1 MPTDKIASVLR
12 IALRVAAGTLVYAGI
27 VAAAAVLPAAAGLML
42 TFPAING
49 LAFFFS
55 ADAKA
60 ASMART
66 MLWMPIVNGL
76 LCALYMLV
84 LLALGT
90 RSSTALAGW
99 LLLLLVVAL
108 WFACVSGKTVMKGI
122 APQYQL
128 AYSIAATLIGA
139 VFVIVAVALSG
150 HPGAVPHDAYA
161 AGRENWGWV
170 IEAMLRSKLKIV
182 LFAVALSA
190 FIVAEAYLPISDA
203 ARGVLAGLPIVPFGG
218 LVSIAGDPGTGAAE
232 RIHIIRGMM
241 ISVGLGPAL
250 GIWFIY
256 SMSVFF
262 STRRKLTVGWRNESA
277 RFAAVVVGW
286 AACFLIIV
294 AISATINAFG
304 AP

>member
-99 LLLLLVVAL
+99 LLLFLVVAL
-108 WFACVSGKTVMKGI
+108 WYACVSRKTVMEGI

-218 LVSIAGDPGTGAAE
+218 LVSIAGDPGMGAAE

-241 ISVGLGPAL
+241 ISVWLGPAL

-256 SMSVFF
+256 SMSVLF

>member
-1 MPTDKIASVLR
+1 MPTDKMTSILR
-12 IALRVAAGTLVYAGI
+12 IALRLAAGTLVYAGI

-66 MLWMPIVNGL
+66 MLWMPIINGL

-108 WFACVSGKTVMKGI
+108 WYACVSGRTVMKGI
-122 APQYQL
+122 ALQYQL
-128 AYSIAATLIGA
+128 AYSIAAALIGA

-150 HPGAVPHDAYA
+150 HPGAVPHHAYA
-161 AGRENWGWV
+161 TGWENWGWV
-170 IEAMLRSKLKIV
+170 VEAMLRSKLKIV

-218 LVSIAGDPGTGAAE
+218 LVSIAGDPGMGVAE

-241 ISVGLGPAL
+241 ISVWLGPAL

-286 AACFLIIV
+286 TACFLIVV
-294 AISATINAFG
+294 AISAAINAFG

>member
-99 LLLLLVVAL
+99 LLLFLVVAL
-108 WFACVSGKTVMKGI
+108 WYACVSRKTVMEGI

-218 LVSIAGDPGTGAAE
+218 LVSIAGDPGMGAAE
-232 RIHIIRGMM
+232 RFHIIRGMM
-241 ISVGLGPAL
+241 TSVWLGLAV

-256 SMSVFF
+256 SMSVLF

>member
-1 MPTDKIASVLR
+1 
-12 IALRVAAGTLVYAGI
+12 
-27 VAAAAVLPAAAGLML
+27 
-42 TFPAING
+42 
-49 LAFFFS
+49 
-55 ADAKA
+55 
-60 ASMART
+60 
-66 MLWMPIVNGL
+66 
-76 LCALYMLV
+76 MLV
-84 LLALGT
+84 LLAVGT
-90 RSSTALAGW
+90 RSSTSLAGW

-108 WFACVSGKTVMKGI
+108 WYACVSRKTVMEGI

-139 VFVIVAVALSG
+139 IFVIIAVALSAQ
-150 HPGAVPHDAYA
+150 PGAVPHDAYA
-161 AGRENWGWV
+161 AGWENWGWV

-218 LVSIAGDPGTGAAE
+218 LVSIAGDPGMGAAE

-241 ISVGLGPAL
+241 TSVWLGPAV

-256 SMSVFF
+256 SMSVLF
-262 STRRKLTVGWRNESA
+262 STRRKLAVGWRNESA

-286 AACFLIIV
+286 TACFLIVV

>member
-1 MPTDKIASVLR
+1 MPTDKMTSVLR

-27 VAAAAVLPAAAGLML
+27 VAAATVLPAAAGLML

-55 ADAKA
+55 GDAKA

-66 MLWMPIVNGL
+66 MLWMPVVNGA

-99 LLLLLVVAL
+99 LLLFLVVAL
-108 WFACVSGKTVMKGI
+108 WYACASGKTVMEGI

-128 AYSIAATLIGA
+128 AYSVAAALIGA
-139 VFVIVAVALSG
+139 VFVVITVASSAR
-150 HPGAVPHDAYA
+150 PGAVPHEAYA
-161 AGRENWGWV
+161 AGPENWGWV
-170 IEAMLRSKLKIV
+170 IDAMLRSKLKIV
-182 LFAVALSA
+182 LFAVALAA
-190 FIVAEAYLPISDA
+190 FIVAEAYFPISDA

-241 ISVGLGPAL
+241 TSMWLAPAV

-256 SMSVFF
+256 SISMLF
-262 STRRKLTVGWRNESA
+262 STRRKLAVGWRNEAA
-277 RFAAVVVGW
+277 RFAAVVLGW
-286 AACFLIIV
+286 TACFLIII
-294 AISATINAFG
+294 AISAAIDAFG

>member
-1 MPTDKIASVLR
+1 
-12 IALRVAAGTLVYAGI
+12 
-27 VAAAAVLPAAAGLML
+27 VLPAAAGLML

-55 ADAKA
+55 GDAKA

-66 MLWMPIVNGL
+66 MLWMPVINGA
-76 LCALYMLV
+76 LCALYMLA
-84 LLALGT
+84 LLAIGT

-108 WFACVSGKTVMKGI
+108 WYACVSGKTVMEGI

-161 AGRENWGWV
+161 AGWENWGWV
-170 IEAMLRSKLKIV
+170 IEAMLQSKLKIV

-218 LVSIAGDPGTGAAE
+218 LVSIAGDPGMGAAE

-241 ISVGLGPAL
+241 TSAWLGPAV

-256 SMSVFF
+256 SISMLF
-262 STRRKLTVGWRNESA
+262 STRRKLAVGWRNEAA

-286 AACFLIIV
+286 TACFLIII
-294 AISATINAFG
+294 AISATIDAFG
-304 AP
+304 TP

>member
-1 MPTDKIASVLR
+1 MPTDKIAGVLR
-12 IALRVAAGTLVYAGI
+12 IALRVGAGTLVYAGT

-55 ADAKA
+55 GDAKA
-60 ASMART
+60 APMART
-66 MLWMPIVNGL
+66 MLWLPVINGA
-76 LCALYMLV
+76 LCALYMLA
-84 LLALGT
+84 LLAIGT

-108 WFACVSGKTVMKGI
+108 WYPCVSGKTVMKGI

-161 AGRENWGWV
+161 AGWENWGWV
-170 IEAMLRSKLKIV
+170 IEAMLQSKLKIV

-218 LVSIAGDPGTGAAE
+218 LVSIAGDPGMGAAE

-241 ISVGLGPAL
+241 TSAWLGPAV

-256 SMSVFF
+256 SMSVLF
-262 STRRKLTVGWRNESA
+262 STRRKLTVGWGYETA

-286 AACFLIIV
+286 TACFLIVV

>member
-1 MPTDKIASVLR
+1 
-12 IALRVAAGTLVYAGI
+12 
-27 VAAAAVLPAAAGLML
+27 ML

-55 ADAKA
+55 GDAKA

-66 MLWMPIVNGL
+66 MLWMPVINGL

-84 LLALGT
+84 LLAVGT

-108 WFACVSGKTVMKGI
+108 WYACVSRKTVMEGI

-150 HPGAVPHDAYA
+150 HPGTVPHDAYA
-161 AGRENWGWV
+161 AGWENWGWV

-218 LVSIAGDPGTGAAE
+218 LVSIAGDPGMGAAE

-241 ISVGLGPAL
+241 TSVWLGLAV

-256 SMSVFF
+256 SMSVLF

-286 AACFLIIV
+286 TACFLIIV
-294 AISATINAFG
+294 AISATINSFG